1 MIFFFL
7 DPSRLMAYCFA
18 LCQNLQGI
26 QNEVKTILYQAR
38 KREERYVDRV
48 KDLERRV
55 AEGEYENRHL
65 RASISARRV
74 NTASWGGGGLRISTL
89 R

>member
-1 MIFFFL
+1 
-7 DPSRLMAYCFA
+7 MAYCFA

-55 AEGEYENRHL
+55 AEYENRHP

-74 NTASWGGGGLRISTL
+74 NTA
-89 R
+89 